1 MKRRTSSIL
10 LSLISLAIISEI
22 EGYSSKYPIYFLT
35 FEFEFTGRGKMI
47 LKPGDKIPNARFL
60 VGSNLIRRDAEATLK

>member
-22 EGYSSKYPIYFLT
+22 EGYSSKYPT

-47 LKPGDKIPNARFL
+47 LNPGDKIPDARFL
-60 VGSNLIRRDAEATLK
+60 VGSNLIRRDAEATSK